1 MTVVQSVITDLTKP
15 MREIMAGP
23 GPGGRACPPGL
34 LPLLHTGR
42 LRAAG
47 GVNRRQCMEALR
59 RRGLLEP
66 CPPDQGR
73 WPWFGRTTDDLG
85 EQVVAE
91 LRRRQEARAHV

>member
-1 MTVVQSVITDLTKP
+1 MTVVQAVITDLTKP
-15 MREIMAGP
+15 MREIMVGP
-23 GPGGRACPPGL
+23 GPRG
-34 LPLLHTGR
+34 HTGR

-47 GVNRRQCMEALR
+47 CLNRRQCMEALR

-66 CPPDQGR
+66 CPIEPGT
-73 WPWFGRTTDDLG
+73 WPTVGRTTDDLG